1 MIAQIYQKEN
11 TQENWLRVK
20 DAMRKRIQIDKKYR
34 VLEKQKENTIGTL
47 DETINE
53 TLEKYGRPEKEKS
66 RDDEDD
72 WFTKER

>member
-1 MIAQIYQKEN
+1 
-11 TQENWLRVK
+11 
-20 DAMRKRIQIDKKYR
+20 MRKRIQIDKKYR